1 MGNTNSAFGSWGFE
15 GEAAAAA
22 TLDARGNAGRTD
34 GRADG
39 ESEDSEED
47 AIVALQP
54 IDRPRPLRPRDVVMD
69 GRTGMRV
76 AAAARRPPKEQSDTR
91 LSPSPGAKTENGEKE
106 EEINVSPRQM

>member
-15 GEAAAAA
+15 GETAAAAA

-34 GRADG
+34 GRGRARADG

-47 AIVALQP
+47 AIVALPP

-69 GRTGMRV
+69 GREDGDESCSCSAV
-76 AAAARRPPKEQSDTR
+76 AAKGT
-91 LSPSPGAKTENGEKE
+91 K
-106 EEINVSPRQM
+106 